1 MEAISGLSLSFRINF
16 LKISLFP
23 GPSLFYSCPM
33 DFKVAEGWFVNVWNY
48 NVIPYL
54 HQTLR
59 SGRKVFQDVSFL
71 YGFCCYF

>member
-1 MEAISGLSLSFRINF
+1 MCGGNLRFESFVPNKFSKDISFF
-16 LKISLFP
+16 L

-71 YGFCCYF
+71 